1 MIGGYIGSP
10 IGGIVVLA
18 ENTITAIATITE
30 ASDTLTA
37 ASTVQIR
44 ASASLTEAN
53 DTLTAAGTSG
63 IRATANLT
71 EADDT
76 ATGSSFSPNI
86 FDGTP
91 TDADDTA
98 TGLILRGYFPI
109 SNRPI
114 TTRITKAQSTL
125 PAHVTKQ
132 VSPATQITA

>member
-37 ASTVQIR
+37 ASKVQIR
-44 ASASLTEAN
+44 ASAS
-53 DTLTAAGTSG
+53 
-63 IRATANLT
+63 LT

-76 ATGSSFSPNI
+76 ATGSSFSLNI

>member
-37 ASTVQIR
+37 ASKVQIR

-63 IRATANLT
+63 ITRIRRGEVTGNSRMMAN
-71 EADDT
+71 
-76 ATGSSFSPNI
+76 ATGSARLQ
-86 FDGTP
+86 GRP
-91 TDADDTA
+91 TGNAR
-98 TGLILRGYFPI
+98 IRGYI
-109 SNRPI
+109 
-114 TTRITKAQSTL
+114 
-125 PAHVTKQ
+125 
-132 VSPATQITA
+132 